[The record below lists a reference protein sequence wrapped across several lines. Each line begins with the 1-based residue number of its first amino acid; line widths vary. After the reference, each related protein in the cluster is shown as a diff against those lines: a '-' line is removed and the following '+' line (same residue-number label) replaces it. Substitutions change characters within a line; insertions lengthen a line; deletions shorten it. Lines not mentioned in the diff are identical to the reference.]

1 MRKNWGIVNVNN
13 VCNRAKYMVDE
24 GLADGDQLCIDGG
37 SARGYTTL
45 GALAFQDV
53 FQAGASIYSV
63 ADLTALVGDAHK
75 FKS

>member
-1 MRKNWGIVNVNN
+1 MKKNWGIVDVDD
-13 VCNRAKYMVDE
+13 VCNGAKYLVNE

-37 SARGYTTL
+37 SAGGYTNL
-45 GALAFQDV
+45 GALAFRDV

-75 FKS
+75 FES